1 MVSRTAF
8 RTVFRRPLTGVST
21 FALLAG
27 LAIISPATAQ
37 DATDEDPSTG
47 ANSGLTEIVVQ
58 ARKVDENLQDVPV
71 SITAFSGEDLA
82 SQSVQRVQDLANFTP
97 GLAIRPGQSTPSAIT
112 ITLRGQVQTDILATL
127 DPSVGTYVD
136 GVYWARATG
145 LNSGFLDVSS
155 VQILKGPQGTLFGR
169 NTTGG
174 ALLINS
180 NDPDLN
186 DFSGSLTATYGRFN
200 EREGTAVLNVPI
212 LEDRIALRLAGQI
225 TKRDGYTRNV
235 VPATSVSAITAN
247 NTVVRKGPFAGSPNG
262 LKFDNRDRMNFRG
275 KLLVKPTDTLSLLF
289 SGEFF
294 DMDERAPARQILLA
308 MPAFA
313 ATNPNYGVGSTASLF
328 AGILSGGP
336 PPTTGANAAASTTL
350 GLNVL
355 NSQAANLNANPRTTA
370 NNEIPYAAARTYTA
384 NFIGTLETNWGE
396 IKLLTNWRRVSS
408 FAGVDL
414 EGSSFPIHFTEGQQR
429 LTQKSAELQF
439 VGTAFDDRV
448 DFAVGAFVFQED
460 GFDQSISITVPAL
473 NPVTSHFYGLIDND
487 SIGVYG
493 QATFRLTDR
502 LSFTGGLRYSID
514 DKALETRN
522 NNFNRTSNMTT
533 CAVLTGIPAFNAG
546 GEVVS
551 PAQCALR
558 RKDDFAG
565 ISYTA
570 GLDYQIADDVL
581 VYVKTS
587 RGFRSGG
594 QNLRAPTTAA
604 FIPFEPEFADSHEIG
619 LKSQFIDNRI
629 RFNVALYETSVRDIQ
644 RSTLISTPPIP
655 PSTVPGTAT
664 ILGNAGKSRFRGME
678 AEIQAVLF
686 TGFRV
691 SASGALVDPKYIRFT
706 DLSGDRSF
714 ERFTGVA
721 EEQFAVA
728 ADYSTEIGS
737 SAKVNLRVDYAW
749 RGDVP
754 TAEYFFAPNPSN
766 AAIVAASTAQKLGL
780 LGARATIDIGDN
792 YQISIFGRN
801 ITNERKFINNLVV
814 APLGYISGVRNE
826 PATYG
831 VTATVKF

>member
-1 MVSRTAF
+1 MVSHIAF
-8 RTVFRRPLTGVST
+8 RTVFRRPLAGVST

-37 DATDEDPSTG
+37 DATDEEPSTG
-47 ANSGLTEIVVQ
+47 ANAGLTEIVVQ

-71 SITAFSGEDLA
+71 AITAFTGDDLTA
-82 SQSVQRVQDLANFTP
+82 QSVQKVQDLANFTP

-145 LNSGFLDVSS
+145 LNGGFLDVRS

-186 DFSGSLTATYGRFN
+186 DFSATLSATYGRFN
-200 EREGTAVLNVPI
+200 EREGVAVINVPI
-212 LEDRIALRLAGQI
+212 VEDRIALRLAGQI
-225 TKRDGYTRNV
+225 SKRDGYTRNI
-235 VPATSVSAITAN
+235 VPATAVSAIAPS
-247 NTVVRKGPFAGSPNG
+247 NTEVRKGPFIGSANG
-262 LKFDNRDRMNFRG
+262 QKFDNRDRMNFRG

-289 SGEFF
+289 SGEYF
-294 DMDERAPARQILLA
+294 DMDERAPAREILLA

-313 ATNPNYGVGSTASLF
+313 ASNPNYTVGSTAALF

-336 PPTTGANAAASTTL
+336 PPTTGANAAASTAL

-355 NSQAANLNANPRTTA
+355 SGQAANLIANPRTTS

-384 NFIGTLETNWGE
+384 NFIGTLETGWGE

-473 NPVTSHFYGLIDND
+473 NPVTSHFYGLVDND

-493 QATFRLTDR
+493 QATVRLTDS
-502 LSFTGGLRYSID
+502 LAFTGGLRYSID
-514 DKALETRN
+514 DKALESRS
-522 NNFNRTSNMTT
+522 NNFNRTSGLTT
-533 CAVLTGIPAFNAG
+533 CALLIGSVPFNAG
-546 GEVVS
+546 GEVVG
-551 PAQCALR
+551 PAQCAFR

-570 GLDYQIADDVL
+570 GFDYQVAEDILLYA
-581 VYVKTS
+581 KTS

-594 QNLRAPTTAA
+594 QNVRAPNTLS
-604 FIPFEPEFADSHEIG
+604 FIPFEPEFADSHELG
-619 LKSQFIDNRI
+619 LKSQFFDNRI
-629 RFNVALYETSVRDIQ
+629 RFNVALYETTVKDIQ
-644 RSTLISTPPIP
+644 RSTLISVPPIP
-655 PSTVPGTAT
+655 PSAVPGTAT
-664 ILGNAGKSRFRGME
+664 ILGNAGKARFRGLE
-678 AEIQAVLF
+678 AEIQAVIF

-691 SASGALVDPKYIRFT
+691 SASGALVDPKYIRFA

-721 EEQFAVA
+721 EKQFAVA

-737 SAKVNLRVDYAW
+737 TAKLNLRVDYAW
-749 RGDVP
+749 RDDVP
-754 TAEYFFAPNPSN
+754 TAEYFFAPNPN
-766 AAIVAASTAQKLGL
+766 NDAIVAASTAPKLGL
-780 LGARATIDIGDN
+780 MGARASVEIGDN
-792 YQISIFGRN
+792 YEIAIFGRN

-814 APLGYISGVRNE
+814 APLGYVSGVRNE

-831 VTATVKF
+831 VTASVQF

>member
-1 MVSRTAF
+1 M
-8 RTVFRRPLTGVST
+8 
-21 FALLAG
+21 ALLTS
-27 LAIISPATAQ
+27 LSSLSPAIAQ
-37 DATDEDPSTG
+37 DAAAGEADTQP
-47 ANSGLTEIVVQ
+47 NSGLAEIVVQ

-71 SITAFSGEDLA
+71 AITAFTGGDLVA
-82 SQSVQRVQDLANFTP
+82 QNVQKVQDLANFTP

-145 LNSGFLDVSS
+145 LNGGFLDIRS

-186 DFSGSLTATYGRFN
+186 DFSGSLAATYGRFN

-225 TKRDGYTRNV
+225 SKRDGYTRNV
-235 VPATSVSAITAN
+235 VPATAVSAIAAN

-262 LKFDNRDRMNFRG
+262 RKFDNRDRMNFRG

-289 SGEFF
+289 SGEYF
-294 DMDERAPARQILLA
+294 DMDERAPSREILLA
-308 MPAFA
+308 LPTFA
-313 ATNPNYGVGSTASLF
+313 ATNPNYGVGSTAALF
-328 AGILSGGP
+328 AGISSGGP
-336 PPTTGANAAASTTL
+336 PPTSGANAAASTTL
-350 GLNVL
+350 GRNVL
-355 NSQAANLNANPRTTA
+355 NGQAANLIANPRTTS
-370 NNEIPYAAARTYTA
+370 NNEIPYVAARTYTA
-384 NFIGTLETNWGE
+384 NFIGTLETGWGE

-439 VGTAFDDRV
+439 VGTAFNDRV

-473 NPVTSHFYGLIDND
+473 NPVTSQFYGLVDND

-493 QATFRLTDR
+493 QATVRLTDS
-502 LSFTGGLRYSID
+502 LAFTGGLRYSID
-514 DKALETRN
+514 DKALESRSS
-522 NNFNRTSNMTT
+522 NFNRTSGLTT
-533 CAVLTGIPAFNAG
+533 CALLIGSAPFNAG
-546 GEVVS
+546 GQVGG
-551 PAQCALR
+551 PAQCAFR

-570 GLDYQIADDVL
+570 GLDYQIADDIL
-581 VYVKTS
+581 VYAKTS

-594 QNLRAPTTAA
+594 QNLRAPSAAA

-619 LKSQFIDNRI
+619 LKSQFFDNRI
-629 RFNVALYETSVRDIQ
+629 RFNIALYETTVKDIQ
-644 RSTLISTPPIP
+644 RTTLISVPPIP
-655 PSTVPGTAT
+655 PSTVPGAAT
-664 ILGNAGKSRFRGME
+664 ILGNAGKSRFRGLE

-721 EEQFAVA
+721 KEQFAVA

-737 SAKVNLRVDYAW
+737 SSKVNFRVDYAW
-749 RGDVP
+749 RGDVA
-754 TAEYFFAPNPSN
+754 TAEYFFAPNPNN

-780 LGARATIDIGDN
+780 LGARASLEIGDN
-792 YQISIFGRN
+792 YEIAIFGRN

-814 APLGYISGVRNE
+814 APLGYVSGVRNE

-831 VTATVKF
+831 ITASVKF